1 MSISTRQSSQITGPA
16 RLGAYRTHR
25 TRATLP
31 GETVYLDGNVL
42 ADPAA
47 RGEARNFCWT
57 LLRRPEGSRAQ
68 VAQSNHCRASLT
80 PDLPGRYIIRLE
92 AQTPQGRIRLN
103 KEVRVSQDELTPVA
117 VARAESSMVLAGAPI
132 RLNGASS
139 ENPLAGPL
147 TYEWRITAAPEGSI
161 AMLSYAA
168 SEAPMIFPDR
178 EGRYEVS
185 LVVRNAA
192 GQGTTDRVSI
202 KVVSPESLND
212 LTRVTRGDSPA
223 ALNFGR
229 TYSQKEIS
237 ALRREIHVSA
247 PPTEAVN
254 VAKEP
259 TPAPRSREPQR
270 FSSLI
275 GHIRLLMRDG
285 VESLARPAESGRE
298 YQQAAVSRR

>member
-1 MSISTRQSSQITGPA
+1 MSMSTRQSSPVAGPA

-25 TRATLP
+25 TRAILP
-31 GETVYLDGNVL
+31 GETVYLDGNTL

-68 VAQSNHCRASLT
+68 VAQANHCRASLT
-80 PDLPGRYIIRLE
+80 PDRAGRYIVRME
-92 AQTPQGRIRLN
+92 AQTPEGRIRIN

-178 EGRYEVS
+178 EGRYEVT

-192 GQGTTDRVSI
+192 GTGTTDRVSI

-212 LTRVTRGDSPA
+212 LTRITRGDSPA

-229 TYSQKEIS
+229 TYSREELS
-237 ALRREIHVSA
+237 ALRRAVQVMASA
-247 PPTEAVN
+247 PTAPELPA
-254 VAKEP
+254 A
-259 TPAPRSREPQR
+259 PAPRPKESQR

-275 GHIRLLMRDG
+275 GHIRLLMREG
-285 VESLARPAESGRE
+285 VESFAGPADSGRE
-298 YQQAAVSRR
+298 FQQPAVSRR